1 MWPACL
7 LVQGLNVDELPVFL
21 VISDWRA
28 WLQNKVEML
37 SVVGEGV
44 SGG

>member
-1 MWPACL
+1 MS
-7 LVQGLNVDELPVFL
+7 LVQRLKVDELTLFL
-21 VISDWRA
+21 ISSDWRA

-44 SGG
+44 SSG